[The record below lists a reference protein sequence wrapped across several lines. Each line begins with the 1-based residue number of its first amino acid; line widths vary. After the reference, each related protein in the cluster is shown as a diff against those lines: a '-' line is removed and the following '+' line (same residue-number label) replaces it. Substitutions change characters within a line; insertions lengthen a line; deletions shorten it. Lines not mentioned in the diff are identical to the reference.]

1 MTSGAP
7 VLKVNVAG
15 KMTPTDSLVPLAVV
29 MAWLM
34 HLPSK
39 KNIGFG
45 VDGHAIDGLGRHRK
59 GRLLTTESNNW
70 AAKTKMKN

>member
-15 KMTPTDSLVPLAVV
+15 KITPTESLVPLAVV

-34 HLPSK
+34 HFPSK
-39 KNIGFG
+39 KTLAWVWMDTPSMVW
-45 VDGHAIDGLGRHRK
+45 VDIEKSGL
-59 GRLLTTESNNW
+59 
-70 AAKTKMKN
+70 

>member
-1 MTSGAP
+1 
-7 VLKVNVAG
+7 VLNVKVAG

-39 KNIGFG
+39 NTLAWVVMLTLSIFS
-45 VDGHAIDGLGRHRK
+45 VVMVRLG
-59 GRLLTTESNNW
+59 G
-70 AAKTKMKN
+70 